1 MRRHVR
7 RINQCR
13 CRCHCTQDVFRF
25 ANESSTEMRL
35 VRYDGPNSSVG
46 IFIIDMFANVNGT
59 AATSSNTFAHIQ
71 TQKSSNRSFLSTRS
85 MITSATA
92 RGICAST
99 TKTAAHAFVA
109 LAFHISFHS
118 TNACHQSQTTNK
130 QTALA
135 LRTTRTL
142 GTFVVATYSF
152 FVCVLACH

>member
-7 RINQCR
+7 RTNH
-13 CRCHCTQDVFRF
+13 CHRRRHTQDVSRF
-25 ANESSTEMRL
+25 ANESSIEMRL
-35 VRYDGPNSSVG
+35 VRYDGPNSSAG
-46 IFIIDMFANVNGT
+46 ILIIDMFANVNGT

-109 LAFHISFHS
+109 LAFHIFIPFNQRVSS
-118 TNACHQSQTTNK
+118 ESGNK
-130 QTALA
+130 QHWPRARLA
-135 LRTTRTL
+135 RSVHWWLPRE
-142 GTFVVATYSF
+142 AS
-152 FVCVLACH
+152 VCVLACH